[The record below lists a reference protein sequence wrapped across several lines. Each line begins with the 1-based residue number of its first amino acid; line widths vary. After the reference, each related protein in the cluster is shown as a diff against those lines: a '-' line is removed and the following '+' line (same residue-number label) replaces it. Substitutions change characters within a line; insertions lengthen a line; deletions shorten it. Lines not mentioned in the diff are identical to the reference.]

1 MKFKVHDNDTTWQEF
16 TIREGDKKGDVVV
29 DTHLVEDVTPIIEQ
43 AKRERDMG
51 PQYLGKGTQTTMKK
65 LGTLS
70 MTEVVSLMKSG
81 VYYDDKALRRY
92 IQDRDRAA
100 FRVDK

>member
-1 MKFKVHDNDTTWQEF
+1 MKFRIHDNETTWQDF
-16 TIREGDKKGDVVV
+16 TIRDGDRPGEVIV
-29 DTHLVEDVTPIIEQ
+29 DTHLTEDVTPILEQ
-43 AKRERDMG
+43 AKLERDMG

-65 LGTLS
+65 LGSLS

-81 VYYDDKALRRY
+81 VYYDDKALRKY
-92 IQDRDRAA
+92 ILDRDRAA